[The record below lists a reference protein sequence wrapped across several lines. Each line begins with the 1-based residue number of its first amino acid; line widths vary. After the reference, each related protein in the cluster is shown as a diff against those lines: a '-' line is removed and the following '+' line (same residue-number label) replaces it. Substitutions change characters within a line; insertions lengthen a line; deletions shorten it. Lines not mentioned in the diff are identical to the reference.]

1 MSEYV
6 YTIRSESGEALYVG
20 MTGRLAQRIAQHAA
34 TKPWFTPSVAIEIEE
49 LPDRAS
55 AAAMEA
61 RLIRELQPTYNIALK
76 SSRNQPAAQL
86 TEQFLARL
94 ASLPMREHAIAA
106 AVGVSVD
113 EYRLTVAG
121 RGEPSIAFLAGA
133 VTAGLATSFA
143 DVAEAVPERAA

>member
-20 MTGRLAQRIAQHAA
+20 MTGRLSQRLAQHAA
-34 TKPWFTPSVAIEIEE
+34 TKPWFTPSVTVEIEE

-61 RLIRELQPTYNIALK
+61 RRIRELQPTYNIALK
-76 SSRNQPAAQL
+76 SSRKQSAQL

-106 AVGVSVD
+106 AMGVSVD

-133 VTAGLATSFA
+133 VHAGLATSFA